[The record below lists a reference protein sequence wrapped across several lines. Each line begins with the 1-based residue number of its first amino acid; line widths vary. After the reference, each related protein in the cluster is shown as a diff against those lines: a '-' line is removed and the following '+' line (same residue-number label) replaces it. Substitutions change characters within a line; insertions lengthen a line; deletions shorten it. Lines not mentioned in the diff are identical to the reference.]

1 MFLEHLV
8 SWKEV
13 LRDKLPLSFS
23 RNRLKQDSNVI
34 YTVIPSCP
42 LTPLKPPSHTS
53 DTHQKRQ
60 PASKLFPYN
69 MLNRGKRES
78 NYQKNRT
85 ISVCCTGQTRHFS
98 PDSFPSWTLPAWT
111 YTAGTRALLPSSPVL
126 GLSLRQLL
134 PCLLWLRV
142 FPCAGL
148 AAKEHKRPLWQ
159 LAGRPCC
166 RAASTPHGC

>member
-23 RNRLKQDSNVI
+23 RNRLKQDRNVI

-98 PDSFPSWTLPAWT
+98 PDSFPSWTFQA
-111 YTAGTRALLPSSPVL
+111 
-126 GLSLRQLL
+126 GLSLPGLTPQEPGRCSPPRQS
-134 PCLLWLRV
+134 WDSR
-142 FPCAGL
+142 
-148 AAKEHKRPLWQ
+148 
-159 LAGRPCC
+159 
-166 RAASTPHGC
+166 